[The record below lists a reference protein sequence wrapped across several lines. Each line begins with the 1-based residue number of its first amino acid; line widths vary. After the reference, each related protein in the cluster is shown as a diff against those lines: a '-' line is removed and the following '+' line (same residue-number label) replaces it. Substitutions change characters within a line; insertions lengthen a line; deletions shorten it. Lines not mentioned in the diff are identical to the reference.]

1 MRTLGLSSHDE
12 LWALSKNVP
21 SRIISS
27 ENTLQ
32 DYECKTTGDL
42 VTSFSTLMLSETETM
57 YRELGN
63 DYDFE
68 YLY

>member
-42 VTSFSTLMLSETETM
+42 VTSFQTRTLAESETM
-57 YRELGN
+57 YYETEN